1 MKANPIT
8 QRVKS
13 VAKQVKSTISNKQ
26 AKGINVENIS
36 AVQEKEG
43 KKFVVEVDEKE
54 YYDPN
59 AKDNIGGMDDT
70 WDSNYNDIKYR
81 RDTVV
86 VNPSYNVGDLIDET
100 EWEKGKATKSVTKQ
114 TVKKL
119 KSEHP
124 DTWIYKGDSPH
135 EQIIDLEDRIGF
147 IKEDVF
153 NTGKTSFRQ
162 KKDLN
167 KLNKALNQLKTKMET
182 GKGSYGNE
190 EWDKE

>member
-70 WDSNYNDIKYR
+70 WDSNYNDINNR

-100 EWEKGKATKSVTKQ
+100 EWEKGKATKSVAKQ

-119 KSEHP
+119 KSEHE
-124 DTWIYKGDSPH
+124 DTYIYKGNSPH
-135 EQIIDLEDRIGF
+135 EQVIDLEDRIGF
-147 IKEDVF
+147 IKEDTF

-162 KKDLN
+162 KRDLK
-167 KLNKALNQLKTKMET
+167 KLNKALNKIKTKMET
-182 GKGSYGNE
+182 GPGSYGNE